1 MAEPILPD
9 LPQRLAQFQ
18 RKYSGQAQDP
28 NDVLYPALRAASPGA
43 TSALQ
48 RLDLQRIGRGQDP
61 YTATESAYGLTAATQ
76 QRAVT
81 PEPDQGFFSDL
92 ISNTGDLV
100 RGLNPFVLVPALY
113 QEAKLLPSALQALPD
128 TFSASSSPLEAV
140 SNIANL
146 PGFRFIPGSYVAGAY
161 GDPYTDMATGR
172 EVVPG
177 GTEQLI
183 DNPLF
188 TALDVLPYASKAA
201 KLTPA
206 YKSVT
211 EALETQARILG
222 APAPRAPRP
231 LPTVLR
237 NLGGSVDEVS
247 DLRRALID
255 QGKIPE
261 RGMGAL
267 DPSMPVRGPVI
278 TPNRVGR
285 ALDTASQRFGSTTPG
300 RWLADLRSP
309 YARTV
314 AERGVFGASYLTDA
328 ERGAS
333 LDPTA
338 ARIFY
343 DGSNEMRALSDQ
355 LDQARI
361 PEIHRAVVTGDDA
374 FLNTLSAPERAY
386 VDRYTQLNEEL
397 RSYAVSEGQKLYN
410 APRGRGRPNQK
421 QATNVFGL
429 LEVPFAHGLE
439 TYSYAEGAKILDAR
453 LRRDAAQ
460 FFTDKLA
467 EVRGGNFTHYTPE
480 SIQAELLAALDNA
493 SRFKT
498 AELHQAVRLS
508 LLSAQAAGFD
518 TFRLLADWNRRKP
531 GSGAIDSFRA
541 RVADPSFT
549 ANLKQVARPTA
560 QQVIADTLTTITPLR
575 TRPLYTTLHD
585 ALTRGDIGAA
595 RAAVRRLA
603 QSKVHVP
610 AFDVTKLRS
619 ALDEVNAVN
628 RAADRVERLGL
639 GPKSLSKLDK
649 KVANLERKS
658 VPARWD
664 DALRVEANRNIV
676 TQIADLQSQG
686 KLTPEQ
692 ASTAID
698 ALGDNLIARVESTL
712 ADADPA
718 YASIINAAVR
728 DAKESWQQLAASGLE
743 PRFVHRVTETQAQ
756 RMANPVIFDMPNMTP
771 RSMRSRLWDPA
782 PAVPDLAISL
792 SHQAFDILNARASA
806 RYAEEMAQWYGVRG
820 DELWRRYEDRG
831 RATAARTGES
841 VDQAIQRLVER
852 DYTPYNPAQL
862 LRGKK
867 PKGQTLQVSNSA
879 NQILVPRTVA
889 STLERVRQIE
899 PSSFQ
904 SAISK
909 PMRVFRTSLLPLS
922 PRWHLYNIV
931 GGGIMAGSTASPR
944 IVTTFADAFRM
955 ARNEGEMLGKIESPT
970 GMTALPPG
978 GHIRAHNE
986 WFESA
991 RRSPHARVGVAH
1003 SFAAGRTLSR
1013 WFGDVIE
1020 KSYAANQFVDN
1031 FYRAAAYLDGE
1042 KSALTRGMTREEAID
1057 AGIQSAREALQS
1069 WDRLT
1074 PVERSGMRVLFP
1086 FYSWCVDRDTEALT
1100 KRGWVDGDS
1109 ITTDD
1114 EVLSMDPAT
1123 GQLHWSSIKSIY
1135 HNPDYSGPMHR
1146 MVSGQMDALVTPGH
1160 KFATTDGELVPSDK
1174 LRQKHTIRTMGTA
1187 VDGPDIYSDAFVEV
1201 MGWAVTEGH
1210 WKINRSGNVTT
1221 IEISQL
1227 NTGPHVDR
1235 IRLALKRSG
1244 ARWHEYLAGV
1254 DHRIRYFGVTGQV
1267 AQDIVRL
1274 APRRVMT
1281 HDFILSLS
1289 PPQRLTLIDT
1299 MIAADGSVATR
1310 GKGDR
1315 PTFVQKCDEAS
1326 DRFEMLCALSGIQ
1339 TNRRKHAGC
1348 NVITL
1353 KSTTTAQVR
1362 SLRGFQPTNPA
1373 LGPNPSRR
1381 PTVHYDGL
1389 VWCPETE
1396 YGTWVCRRGGKVYV
1410 TGNTSHLFRFV
1421 MQYPHDH
1428 PVRLAITARIAETE
1442 LTDMQSGLPQKFQS
1456 MFTPFGIDADGNTTA
1471 IITDGINPFKDVTNW
1486 ALLAGFLSGQ
1496 QGGNLAA
1503 VTSGLN
1509 PLIST
1514 TLEVAGFDTFR
1525 GTPDLYPDLTYDPAT
1540 GQLTSLS
1547 NGVLPIALIN
1557 NLIPQTELLTNAAG
1571 LNAEFK
1577 ALAERDPEAASR
1589 QMLSNMGLPSSL
1601 VRNLNINEEAI
1612 KAEVQRYTQM
1622 QNTRAE
1628 ALRTGNL
1635 GLLDQYPVLSSYRSQ
1650 VEAVMASGGGG
1661 QFQPSTNATY
1671 AAAANAAQVRE
1682 LGNEGTGM
1690 DLLGLL
1696 TPG

>member
-429 LEVPFAHGLE
+429 LEVPFAHGME

-467 EVRGGNFTHYTPE
+467 EVRSGNFTHYTPE

-585 ALTRGDIGAA
+585 ALTRGDISAA

-610 AFDVTKLRS
+610 AFDVQKLRS

-782 PAVPDLAISL
+782 PAVPDLAISI

-879 NQILVPRTVA
+879 NQVLVPRTVA

-955 ARNEGEMLGKIESPT
+955 ARNEGEALGKIESPT

-1086 FYSWCVDRDTEALT
+1086 FYSW
-1100 KRGWVDGDS
+1100 
-1109 ITTDD
+1109 
-1114 EVLSMDPAT
+1114 
-1123 GQLHWSSIKSIY
+1123 
-1135 HNPDYSGPMHR
+1135 
-1146 MVSGQMDALVTPGH
+1146 
-1160 KFATTDGELVPSDK
+1160 
-1174 LRQKHTIRTMGTA
+1174 
-1187 VDGPDIYSDAFVEV
+1187 
-1201 MGWAVTEGH
+1201 
-1210 WKINRSGNVTT
+1210 
-1221 IEISQL
+1221 
-1227 NTGPHVDR
+1227 
-1235 IRLALKRSG
+1235 
-1244 ARWHEYLAGV
+1244 
-1254 DHRIRYFGVTGQV
+1254 
-1267 AQDIVRL
+1267 
-1274 APRRVMT
+1274 
-1281 HDFILSLS
+1281 
-1289 PPQRLTLIDT
+1289 
-1299 MIAADGSVATR
+1299 
-1310 GKGDR
+1310 
-1315 PTFVQKCDEAS
+1315 
-1326 DRFEMLCALSGIQ
+1326 
-1339 TNRRKHAGC
+1339 
-1348 NVITL
+1348 
-1353 KSTTTAQVR
+1353 
-1362 SLRGFQPTNPA
+1362 
-1373 LGPNPSRR
+1373 
-1381 PTVHYDGL
+1381 
-1389 VWCPETE
+1389 
-1396 YGTWVCRRGGKVYV
+1396 
-1410 TGNTSHLFRFV
+1410 TSHLFRFV

-1547 NGVLPIALIN
+1547 NGILPIALIN